1 MIGGCTATTRHVC
14 GCRQQAGR
22 RRIGVGVASRK
33 TFIALAAGVAVALPA
48 AASCA
53 SDHGLAAPAAG
64 SSAAASLPVT
74 GSPPVPPGS
83 ALATGGVLNPT
94 VAAYPQDSG
103 ATIGVGSE
111 TPEATYD
118 SQITVTITSRP
129 DPTSSSTSGAATE
142 LEVAHVKIDVQD
154 GAFALVTDDFGYLGA
169 DGNVYRPTTVAGVGK
184 PLQSGTVK
192 AGRSAEGD
200 IVFRVPFGGGLVQLY
215 DGLHPRVAWR
225 STT

>member
-1 MIGGCTATTRHVC
+1 
-14 GCRQQAGR
+14 
-22 RRIGVGVASRK
+22 VASRK
-33 TFIALAAGVAVALPA
+33 CLIALAAVAVAVLPT

-53 SDHGLAAPAAG
+53 SNHGLAAPAAG
-64 SSAAASLPVT
+64 SGAPASVSVADSA
-74 GSPPVPPGS
+74 PVPPGS
-83 ALATGGVLNPT
+83 ARATGGVLNPT

-103 ATIGVGSE
+103 ATIGVGSD
-111 TPEATYD
+111 TSEATYD
-118 SQITVTITSRP
+118 SQITVTITPRP
-129 DPTSSSTSGAATE
+129 DPTSSSSSGAATE

-184 PLQSGTVK
+184 ALQSGTVK
-192 AGRSAEGD
+192 AGRSAAGD

-215 DGLHPRVAWR
+215 NGLDPRVAWR